1 MLLGNMVLC
10 SATEPYVLVGNKAN
24 ESQLAW
30 ITQALSDTWGL
41 ETYVPVHLQDYILF
55 SK

>member
-1 MLLGNMVLC
+1 MLRGDVVLC
-10 SATEPYVLVGNKAN
+10 GATEPCVLVGNKAN
-24 ESQLAW
+24 ERQLAW
-30 ITQALSDTWGL
+30 VTQALSDTWGL